1 METLMKT
8 SRKWLLQGAL
18 AALLGAGA
26 VVASTGSA
34 SAYIVCNRDGD
45 CWHTHSRHHYRSAWG
60 ITVHPDHWRWRGDH
74 YRWREHAGRGY
85 WRSGVWITF

>member
-1 METLMKT
+1 MKT
-8 SRKWLLQGAL
+8 SRKLLLQGAL

-26 VVASTGSA
+26 VIASAGSA

-45 CWHTHSRHHYRSAWG
+45 CWHTHNRHHYRFAWG

-74 YRWREHAGRGY
+74 YRWHEHAGRGY